1 MKNRCYIAFFCLVL
15 LGLTA
20 CNPVRVFLEKEQL
33 PNEVAFKTFAIENQY
48 PGKNVYGSTDLDK
61 VFQEKL
67 ISSMEKRGYVLD
79 INDPDVILRYNT
91 ILSQNQKGINTMA
104 HNPWGW
110 GMYNPYMWRYP
121 YPYDYHRNGGFKVEK
136 YNLGEVVIDF
146 IDTKKDEAILR
157 ISAVGEVTKPKQLEK
172 NIQASTERIIAE
184 FDKKLMPLTQEKQKG
199 QDLL

>member
-1 MKNRCYIAFFCLVL
+1 MKSSLNIGVLGVALLLVA
-15 LGLTA
+15 A
-20 CNPVRVFLEKEQL
+20 CSPVRVFLEKEQL
-33 PNEVAFKTFAIENQY
+33 SNAGIYKTFMIENEY
-48 PGKNVYGSTDLDK
+48 PGKYVYGSPDLDK
-61 VFQEKL
+61 SLQQQL
-67 ISSMEKRGYVLD
+67 IAGMEKRGFVLD

-91 ILSQNQKGINTMA
+91 ILSQNQKEINTMA